1 MNPKKRNMIQT
12 SFFFAIAIAMTLVL
26 SPSGVLAKEK
36 KDTKSA
42 KSEKK
47 EAVDLNNASQKEL
60 EALPGIGAAAAKKII
75 AGRPYRSVDELSRAG
90 LSAKKIEALKSQVMI
105 GSAPAVP
112 QSSSEGKTKETKSA
126 KETKG
131 AKSSKSE
138 KHEVVDLNNA
148 SQKELEALPGVGAAT
163 AKKIIAGRPYRS
175 VDELSKA
182 GLSAKKIEALKSQ
195 VTVGSAP
202 AAAPA
207 PSEGKAGAV
216 AAPSPKSSAQEEK
229 PAASSK
235 SMKLAP
241 GQRVNINTASKE
253 ELEAL
258 PGIGPAKSQ
267 AIIDG
272 RPYGAIEDIMKV
284 KGIKQ
289 GIFNKIKDNITVR

>member
-1 MNPKKRNMIQT
+1 MIQT
-12 SFFFAIAIAMTLVL
+12 SIFFAIAIAMTLVL

-105 GSAPAVP
+105 GSASAAP
-112 QSSSEGKTKETKSA
+112 QSSSEGKTKETKST

-182 GLSAKKIEALKSQ
+182 GLSAKKTEALKSQ
-195 VTVGSAP
+195 VMVGSAP
-202 AAAPA
+202 AAVPA

-216 AAPSPKSSAQEEK
+216 TAPSPKSSAQEEK

-253 ELEAL
+253 DLEAL

-272 RPYGAIEDIMKV
+272 RPYGSIEDIMKV

>member
-1 MNPKKRNMIQT
+1 VNPKKRNMIRAGL
-12 SFFFAIAIAMTLVL
+12 FFAIAVAMTLVL
-26 SPSGVLAKEK
+26 SPSGSLAKETK
-36 KDTKSA
+36 ETKSA

-60 EALPGIGAAAAKKII
+60 EALPGIGAASAKKII

-90 LSAKKIEALKSQVMI
+90 LSAKKIEALRSQVMI
-105 GSAPAVP
+105 GSAPAAP
-112 QSSSEGKTKETKSA
+112 APPSEGKTKEAKGSKSA
-126 KETKG
+126 K
-131 AKSSKSE
+131 SE
-138 KHEVVDLNNA
+138 NKEIVDVNNA

-175 VDELSKA
+175 VDELSRA
-182 GLSAKKIEALKSQ
+182 GLSSKKIETLKSR
-195 VTVGSAP
+195 VTVGAAP

-207 PSEGKAGAV
+207 PSEGKTGAV
-216 AAPSPKSSAQEEK
+216 AAPSQKVSAQEEK
-229 PAASSK
+229 PATSSK
-235 SMKLAP
+235 SKKLAP
-241 GQRVNINTASKE
+241 GQRVNINTASQE

-258 PGIGPAKSQ
+258 PGIGPTKSQ

-272 RPYGAIEDIMKV
+272 RPYSAIEDIMKV